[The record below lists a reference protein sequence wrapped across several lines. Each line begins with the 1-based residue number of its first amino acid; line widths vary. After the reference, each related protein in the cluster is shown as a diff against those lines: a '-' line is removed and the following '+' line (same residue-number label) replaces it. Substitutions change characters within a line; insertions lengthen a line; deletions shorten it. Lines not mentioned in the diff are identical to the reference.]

1 MEESIPTIKSLSEED
16 MKKLGVVLKYF
27 DLEDAVKRY
36 EETRAIFDFGLKHVY
51 NPETK
56 IPMEFLLEGIKS
68 YFFDFDEAT
77 IFYSSLAV
85 ELMLLRKTSIILA
98 EQGLSK
104 PLKSSSF
111 WWLIH
116 RTKILDPKH
125 VIIADKLR
133 LLRNCYVHF
142 QNRILYDKIKSK
154 EHIRLL
160 ETYKDEKISRQ
171 MKDQVIKNVRV
182 FDKFAEE
189 IFPSF
194 SYSLEEKKN
203 YINFM
208 ASRYDLWREWLQKEK
223 GWSVHKL
230 LRAGPLEFLRTR
242 QRRFDALDALK
253 WGKSVLEFC
262 INSN

>member
-1 MEESIPTIKSLSEED
+1 
-16 MKKLGVVLKYF
+16 MKKLRVVLKHF
-27 DLEDAVKRY
+27 DLEDAIRRY
-36 EETRAIFDFGLKHVY
+36 EETRAIFDFGLTHAY
-51 NPETK
+51 NPATK
-56 IPMEFLLEGIKS
+56 IPIEFFLEGVKS
-68 YFFDFDEAT
+68 YFFDFDEAA

-85 ELMLLRKTSIILA
+85 ELMLLRKTSIKLA

-104 PLKSSSF
+104 PLKNLGF

-116 RTKILDPKH
+116 GTKILDPKH

-142 QNRILYDKIKSK
+142 QNKILYDKIKSK
-154 EHIRLL
+154 ELTRRI

-171 MKDQVIKNVRV
+171 MKNQVIKNVRV
-182 FDKFAEE
+182 LDKFAEE

-194 SYSLEEKKN
+194 PYSLKEKKN

-208 ASRYDLWREWLQKEK
+208 KSRYDLWWEWLQKEK
-223 GWSVHKL
+223 GWSVQKL
-230 LRAGPLEFLRTR
+230 LKGGPLEFLRTR

-253 WGKSVLEFC
+253 WSKSVLEFC